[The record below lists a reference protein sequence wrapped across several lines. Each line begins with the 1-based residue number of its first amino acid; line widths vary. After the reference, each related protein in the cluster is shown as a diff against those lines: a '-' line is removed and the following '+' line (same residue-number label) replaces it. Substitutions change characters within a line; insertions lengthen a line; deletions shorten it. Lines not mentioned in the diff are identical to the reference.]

1 LKSQVKRRAK
11 LIATSR
17 PTRSLRITP
26 LSAATLREQV
36 PFVTPRI
43 AAIERRKRAGEKLP
57 TAEEIRA
64 EHRRLREKYA
74 NDE

>member
-1 LKSQVKRRAK
+1 
-11 LIATSR
+11 
-17 PTRSLRITP
+17 
-26 LSAATLREQV
+26 LREQV